1 MVTWHISNDARRRCE
16 AELETSEIWSSGTS
30 SSGNMYLKHLGDM
43 THLKWCKKKCCLLSL
58 KHLTP
63 EVLEPHHVKDMAAQ
77 LKQDQV
83 ERYGCWTKVDQVK
96 EAQSTHFFKPMPMRF
111 QANAG
116 SFPTMQELPNQSNL
130 GIWDFFQI
138 VCICIYIYIC
148 IQTGMDLYYIGW
160 NLQHSLVSQRT
171 FASAF
176 RLGLFCPLQVPN
188 HFLEIWKLF
197 QCRFDCS

>member
-138 VCICIYIYIC
+138 VCICIYIY
-148 IQTGMDLYYIGW
+148 
-160 NLQHSLVSQRT
+160 V
-171 FASAF
+171 F
-176 RLGLFCPLQVPN
+176 RLEWIYIILGGTSSTAWFRRGPLPLP
-188 HFLEIWKLF
+188 FAWAYF
-197 QCRFDCS
+197 APCRFQIIFWRFESCFSVDLIVVN

>member
-1 MVTWHISNDARRRCE
+1 MTHLKWCKKKMRT

-138 VCICIYIYIC
+138 VCICIYIYMYSDWNGSILYWVEPPA
-148 IQTGMDLYYIGW
+148 QPGFAEDLCLCLSPGPILPLAGSKSFFGD
-160 NLQHSLVSQRT
+160 LKAVSVQ
-171 FASAF
+171 
-176 RLGLFCPLQVPN
+176 
-188 HFLEIWKLF
+188 IWL
-197 QCRFDCS
+197 